1 MPAARLTQWINKCP
15 PTRLRSA
22 QRKALHKAAQ
32 LPPIDYRDNLHRAT
46 QGGSILGSDSIS
58 MTAAS
63 DSSDKADAEHIQIGA
78 SLHLALGG
86 LQIVDLASVR
96 RHLACIG
103 H

>member
-1 MPAARLTQWINKCP
+1 M
-15 PTRLRSA
+15 
-22 QRKALHKAAQ
+22 
-32 LPPIDYRDNLHRAT
+32 AT
-46 QGGSILGSDSIS
+46 HLGTHAYNSLYFGSDSIS

-96 RHLACIG
+96 RHLACIPPAPTSAPS
-103 H
+103 HAAR

>member
-1 MPAARLTQWINKCP
+1 MSTCESGVFDCYSTWVFDGDRRANLLTS
-15 PTRLRSA
+15 LESE
-22 QRKALHKAAQ
+22 
-32 LPPIDYRDNLHRAT
+32 
-46 QGGSILGSDSIS
+46 GSNFGSGSIS